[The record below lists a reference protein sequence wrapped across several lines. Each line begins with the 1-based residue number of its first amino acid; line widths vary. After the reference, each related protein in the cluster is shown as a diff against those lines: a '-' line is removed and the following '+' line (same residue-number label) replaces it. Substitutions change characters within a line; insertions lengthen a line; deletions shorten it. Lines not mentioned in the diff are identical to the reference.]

1 MRAQRIP
8 EPELVI
14 PTLELL
20 YAAPD
25 GEMLTS
31 DIISALVRQFR
42 PEGEDNAILEGR
54 ADTKF
59 TQKVR
64 NLKSHKTLLNAGF
77 ATHSP
82 WFQNNCGGVAV
93 GRVFAETLEY
103 FVLYPGLNH
112 ASSVGPVCALSH
124 TNHA

>member
-31 DIISALVRQFR
+31 DIIAALVRQFR
-42 PEGEDNAILEGR
+42 PEGEDNEILEGR

-64 NLKSHKTLLNAGF
+64 NLKSHKTLLNAGL
-77 ATHSP
+77 ATHTP
-82 WFQNNCGGVAV
+82 RGFKITAA
-93 GRVFAETLEY
+93 GRRLVESLRKR
-103 FVLYPGLNH
+103 
-112 ASSVGPVCALSH
+112 
-124 TNHA
+124 

>member
-1 MRAQRIP
+1 MLATRIP

-31 DIISALVRQFR
+31 DIIRALVRQFK
-42 PEGEDNAILEGR
+42 PEGEDNEILDKR

-64 NLKSHKTLLNAGF
+64 NLKSHKTRK
-77 ATHSP
+77 
-82 WFQNNCGGVAV
+82 GGTSHAYQSRLQDNKS
-93 GRVFAETLEY
+93 GARSDRVLAETLEY
-103 FVLYPGLNH
+103 F
-112 ASSVGPVCALSH
+112 AL
-124 TNHA
+124 